1 MAYENVEIAYKNLCL
16 SPRST
21 SEFGYIDH
29 TAGANGEFR
38 IVDGSIGGGGSV
50 LQTYT
55 LSAGVSEIKSL
66 EYVGPRNVG
75 LAFNQ
80 LGDELPFFTLERV
93 SSTECEIKYW
103 KLNST
108 GNTFD
113 LQSTITM
120 TDSGANYFD
129 CNAMAVEN
137 YETSFKSATTSGT
150 GQISLASIGK
160 VEVGDALL
168 LGPSS
173 DVSPPGNQFS
183 LEYVIVT
190 GVAGSIAYINS
201 SDPQHEYAG
210 GDPITYWKDIYLFS
224 DIGQNND
231 STKGALYTIDPS
243 NGTVSGVHNDGIYN
257 SVIAASWSRYYQ
269 NIGFVKNANIL
280 YLDYTD
286 YEIKKSHLMTNTK
299 ANETALWTV
308 YDIIFEGAPIY
319 RLQEGTTRADTNGTK
334 SDTSWAGLGPYN
346 YQLDTAAFYTKSLS
360 VHGEPDNVVK
370 SDLDSI
376 DLYVLVK
383 DQYGVPLSSKNVY
396 FFDNP
401 DYGDFTTTFVTTD
414 VNGVAFITYDVIDFG
429 SSWPP
434 TAPSESDDLSITIR
448 TNGGVAGIT
457 GHDNVWDGVD
467 LLAHKSFK
475 VDIYLDQIPAIGD
488 EAPGGFGLL
497 DQVSSGVESVM
508 YMKGLSKFQ
517 FPGGHWTSA
526 GAPIDG
532 TTIVEQLGDFNST
545 VEFDQIGSDLS
556 TDVYIDQD
564 KDQSNDTFISQLYI
578 SRHASSGHQDTVSV
592 EQFRFVD
599 LFDPDMFSE
608 KNSVTTNIR
617 VRLLPFGYSLNQSTL
632 VFKVKEVS
640 YAGNTGYVDVTPLLS
655 ITTFDA
661 GGGLLGLDMTYNPVN
676 DFHHNAVVYVSIEVY
691 DVAPVPNVLLVDYW
705 FKIIPDFRAPYI
717 TNENPAREKENV
729 SVATNVSFDIL
740 DAGVGVDISSLE
752 FYANNRA
759 VTPVTVTTASGY
771 SVSYNP
777 PSDFHYGQTVE
788 LTVKVS
794 DASDAQNQL
803 YDTWRFFCAGST
815 GPWIDPDSFYPRNCT
830 RGTYRKLIGI
840 SANVYAVDDTGLD
853 KGSIMVTI
861 GGKDRNVTIT
871 PIIYRID

>member
-1 MAYENVEIAYKNLCL
+1 MAYENVRIPTSYPNFCS
-16 SPRST
+16 SPINNT
-21 SEFGYIDH
+21 QFCYITHD
-29 TAGANGEFR
+29 TVPDELR
-38 IVDGSIGGGGSV
+38 IVQASDGVQIANSPF
-50 LQTYT
+50 T
-55 LSAGVSEIKSL
+55 LSAGVGEIRSL
-66 EYVGPRNVG
+66 EYVGPSNVG
-75 LAFNQ
+75 GVD
-80 LGDELPFFTLERV
+80 LGAELPFFSLEHI
-93 SSTECEIKYW
+93 SSTQCEIKWW
-103 KLNST
+103 KLNDAA
-108 GNTFD
+108 NTLD
-113 LQSTITM
+113 WQSTITM
-120 TDSGANYFD
+120 NTAGSNYFN
-129 CNAMAVEN
+129 CYAMAVEN
-137 YETSFKSATTSGT
+137 YETTFASAVVSGA
-150 GQISLASIGK
+150 GSISLSSIGR
-160 VEVGDALL
+160 VEVGDSLL
-168 LGPSS
+168 LGPSRP
-173 DVSPPGNQFS
+173 DLNGGFVKY
-183 LEYVIVT
+183 EYVTVSGVSGTTVT
-190 GVAGSIAYINS
+190 LDSAEPLF
-201 SDPQHEYAG
+201 DYAD

-224 DIGQNND
+224 DTGQNND
-231 STKGALYTIDPS
+231 STKGTLYTIDPS
-243 NGTVSGVHNDGIYN
+243 DGAVLGTNDSGIY
-257 SVIAASWSRYYQ
+257 SGIRAASWSRYYQ
-269 NIGFVKNANIL
+269 NIGFVKNANIV

-286 YEIKKSHLMTNTK
+286 YELKKSHLMTNTK
-299 ANETALWTV
+299 TNETDLWPV
-308 YDIIFEGAPIY
+308 YDIIFDDINIR
-319 RLQEGTTRADTNGTK
+319 RLQQGTTRADVNGTK
-334 SDTSWAGLGPYN
+334 SDSSWSTYN
-346 YQLDTAAFYTKSLS
+346 YQLDTTNSYTKSLS
-360 VHGEPDNVVK
+360 VHGEPDNVVQ

-376 DLYVLVK
+376 ELYVLVK

-401 DYGDFTTTFVTTD
+401 DYGNFSSSWVTTD
-414 VNGVAFITYDVIDFG
+414 VNGVASITYDVIDF
-429 SSWPP
+429 SPPMPP

-545 VEFDQIGSDLS
+545 VDFDQIEIDLS

-564 KDQSNDTFISQLYI
+564 KEQLNDTFISQLYT
-578 SRHASSGHQDTVSV
+578 SRHHSTDHQDTASV